1 MSTVSYME
9 LVDAVAQYYGTGSD
23 QWLEIAQY
31 GQTSEQFLEIVDQL
45 PGYRAVVSQSGKV
58 LGYEQISDV
67 MSSTTSSAINSNVPS
82 TVVQN
87 NYPATVD
94 VVEGE
99 IVAEKGI
106 ASVGAKQ
113 FLFKEVVPAIAAAA
127 VGIRAGKTIDA
138 LAYKAGFN
146 WLAWAG
152 VDMESLNPESWN
164 SITTND
170 TLLGTAFNMLYGLD
184 PTDNS
189 TTAYLDENALAYLML
204 YMQKTGILENI
215 QGEEWNG
222 NKPQSFNVV
231 DPVVTANETFTA
243 KIREYEPEHT
253 YYRFGARM
261 RQSGVEQLGFQEPVE
276 ANDYKITSAGIG
288 TGIRGLIT
296 ARTNFGTSA
305 YGFTWDDVNQK
316 YSHTA
321 TFITPTSS
329 YTFDGRT
336 VYYAVTA
343 DANGVVDDFGT
354 NPANFESNVIPQL
367 AWVTQYGTFI
377 PRGIPGIGNQTGAII
392 PSLNNNMSVQ
402 DVLNALKTQ
411 YPDWWTDAV
420 DYPVMQPDGTVTH
433 TTYVPVSIPSA
444 VSNTDTKPTGDGK
457 TSSQTKPKYNP
468 STDPKSGGDDIVK
481 TIQPPGSKTPPNDGG
496 SGDTPVVIVPTGSAN
511 ALYSIYNPTQSE
523 LNSFGAWLWS
533 SDFVDQ
539 LLKLFNDPMQAI
551 IGLHKVFATPST
563 SGTGPIKVGY
573 LSSGVSAKLVSNQY
587 VTIDCGTV
595 SLKEKFGNVFDYSPF
610 TQVYIYLPFIG
621 IQQLDTGDVM
631 RGNIKVVYHVDVL
644 TGACLAEVNVNR
656 DMAGGILYTFPGNC
670 AVQYPISSGSY
681 MGIVTSIASI
691 AGNIAGTVLTGGAI
705 APLSIGASLGALSS
719 AKTRVSHSGSFTGAP
734 GAMGV
739 KKPYLII
746 TRPQTFVASTF
757 PHFDGYPTNVPVL
770 LSECSGFVRCEGV
783 HLENVPATEPELA
796 QIEELLK
803 SGVLI

>member
-1 MSTVSYME
+1 MTEISY
-9 LVDAVAQYYGTGSD
+9 LDFVQAVQNYYGYGSD
-23 QWLEIAQY
+23 QWLEIATY
-31 GQTSEQFLEIVDQL
+31 GRGADHFVEIANQL
-45 PGYRAVVSQSGKV
+45 PGYKV
-58 LGYEQISDV
+58 TFAQDGHVLKYEQLFDSV
-67 MSSTTSSAINSNVPS
+67 SSTDASLINSNAPS

-87 NYPATVD
+87 TYPGTVD

-113 FLFKEVVPAIAAAA
+113 FLFKEVVPAIAAAS
-127 VGIRAGKTIDA
+127 VGLRAGKTFDA
-138 LAYKAGFN
+138 LMYKAGIN
-146 WLAWAG
+146 WLSWAG

-170 TLLGTAFNMLYGLD
+170 TLIGTAFNMLYGLD
-184 PTDNS
+184 PNDNS
-189 TTAYLDENALAYLML
+189 TTAYLDENAIAYLML
-204 YMQKTGILENI
+204 YMQKTGMLDNVH
-215 QGEEWNG
+215 GEEWDG
-222 NKPQSFNVV
+222 TKPQSFNVV
-231 DPVVTANETFTA
+231 DPITSSQETFTA
-243 KIREYEPEHT
+243 RLRDYTPEQQ
-253 YYRFGARM
+253 YYYYGTSYRQGGA
-261 RQSGVEQLGFQEPVE
+261 QVLGFEQPAT
-276 ANDYKITSAGIG
+276 ANNYKVTSAGIDNTVVGIITG
-288 TGIRGLIT
+288 TSD
-296 ARTNFGTSA
+296 FGTMA
-305 YGFTWDDVNQK
+305 YGFIWDAEAQK
-316 YSHTA
+316 YIHSATMTTSHD
-321 TFITPTSS
+321 S
-329 YTFDGRT
+329 YTFDGKT
-336 VYYAVTA
+336 VYYAVSPPAGPVA
-343 DANGVVDDFGT
+343 DELTT
-354 NPANFESNVIPQL
+354 NPANFESSVIPQL
-367 AWVTQYGTFI
+367 AWVLQYGHFT
-377 PRGIPGIGNQTGAII
+377 PRGIPGIDNQTGAII

-402 DVLNALKTQ
+402 DVLNALKNQ
-411 YPDWWTDAV
+411 YPDWWDDAV

-433 TTYVPVSIPSA
+433 TTYVPVSIPHA
-444 VSNTDTKPTGDGK
+444 VSNTDTEPTGDGS

-481 TIQPPGSKTPPNDGG
+481 TIQPPGSKTPPNEGG

-573 LSSGVSAKLVSNQY
+573 LSSGVSSKLVNNQY

-691 AGNIAGTVLTGGAI
+691 AGNIAGTVLTGGAT

-746 TRPQTFVASTF
+746 TRAQTFVASTF

-770 LSECSGFVRCEGV
+770 LSACSGFVRCEGV

-796 QIEELLK
+796 QIEDMLK